1 MQEDASST
9 RTLLCCAAYCT
20 AMHPQEFVAKW
31 RARAQTVT
39 EEQAYQE
46 HYADVASLVGGPVPG
61 QAGAPTGLTY
71 QAGVSKVGSK
81 DFGKADVYLPGH
93 FIWEA
98 KRAQKTADARAKTL
112 GAALA
117 QATLYAYELGSPPLM
132 IVTDFVE
139 IRVHTVFT
147 ATAPRMYRITLDD
160 LEQGRKL
167 EATDLTALQV
177 LQAAFHSPE
186 RLNPARQRQ
195 EMTTQATA
203 RVGEVA
209 QSMVQRGLGQ
219 QEVSHFLMR
228 LVFAMFAEDVGL
240 LDDTPLSRVLK
251 RSAEHPDRSRGYL
264 EDLFGA
270 MQHGGEFW
278 GADVRHFNGG
288 LFDSN
293 LALELTAA
301 EAQSLLGAARLN
313 WSKVEPAIFGTLFE
327 HSLDA
332 GTRGKRGAHYT
343 PVQDILDVTVPV
355 VLDPLR
361 EEWAA
366 VKAKARVIVEGKA
379 KDRVAKATTV
389 LQAFH
394 ERLASVTVLD
404 PACGSGNFL
413 VVTLGHLLDLESE
426 VIGLA
431 REIGAPFVLFPS
443 RITPE
448 QLRGI
453 EVEPFAHELASV
465 SVWIAFLQ
473 WKAAHPSDEWP
484 SPILRNYG
492 SIQHMDAVFDAA
504 TGQEPQW
511 PAAEFIV
518 GNPPFLGN
526 TRMRQRLGDVYT
538 EGVRGA
544 YAGRVPGFADFVMY
558 WFEKVRAEIAAG
570 RTRRAGLI
578 ATNSIRGG
586 ANAEVLQRVQETGG
600 IFMAW
605 PDRAWVQDGAA
616 VRVSVVGFDDGTQQ
630 ARTLHWHEGD
640 ETDVAGRVTC
650 TQAVGVFNADL
661 TSGVDVRQA
670 QRLPENAGLSF
681 EGVKP
686 AGKFDLPGTV
696 AREWLD
702 LPNPSGVS
710 NRDVLKV
717 FLGGEDLTERHKDRW
732 TVDFNQM
739 TLEEA
744 AQYRRPMQYVI
755 EHVQPVREKNNEK
768 RTREQWWQYKRT
780 VPALREAT
788 ASLRRF
794 LATPRHMK
802 HRAFVWCPADA
813 VPGDA
818 LTVIASDQDEM
829 FGMLNSGIHVTWAAR
844 LGTSLEDRPRYTPT
858 TTFET
863 FPFPQPT
870 PEQRVK
876 VEAAAR
882 YLEQTRA
889 FLHGKDAPGRKGGVK
904 LGLTDMYNLLTA
916 YRATKVE
923 PVAGLSTLADAH
935 DLLDQAVAEAYGWV
949 WPLSEDEV
957 LTRLLALNLQRAG
970 HTLA

>member
-1 MQEDASST
+1 
-9 RTLLCCAAYCT
+9 
-20 AMHPQEFVAKW
+20 
-31 RARAQTVT
+31 
-39 EEQAYQE
+39 
-46 HYADVASLVGGPVPG
+46 
-61 QAGAPTGLTY
+61 
-71 QAGVSKVGSK
+71 
-81 DFGKADVYLPGH
+81 
-93 FIWEA
+93 
-98 KRAQKTADARAKTL
+98 
-112 GAALA
+112 
-117 QATLYAYELGSPPLM
+117 
-132 IVTDFVE
+132 
-139 IRVHTVFT
+139 
-147 ATAPRMYRITLDD
+147 
-160 LEQGRKL
+160 
-167 EATDLTALQV
+167 
-177 LQAAFHSPE
+177 
-186 RLNPARQRQ
+186 
-195 EMTTQATA
+195 
-203 RVGEVA
+203 
-209 QSMVQRGLGQ
+209 
-219 QEVSHFLMR
+219 
-228 LVFAMFAEDVGL
+228 
-240 LDDTPLSRVLK
+240 
-251 RSAEHPDRSRGYL
+251 
-264 EDLFGA
+264 
-270 MQHGGEFW
+270 
-278 GADVRHFNGG
+278 
-288 LFDSN
+288 
-293 LALELTAA
+293 
-301 EAQSLLGAARLN
+301 
-313 WSKVEPAIFGTLFE
+313 
-327 HSLDA
+327 
-332 GTRGKRGAHYT
+332 
-343 PVQDILDVTVPV
+343 
-355 VLDPLR
+355 
-361 EEWAA
+361 
-366 VKAKARVIVEGKA
+366 
-379 KDRVAKATTV
+379 
-389 LQAFH
+389 
-394 ERLASVTVLD
+394 
-404 PACGSGNFL
+404 
-413 VVTLGHLLDLESE
+413 
-426 VIGLA
+426 
-431 REIGAPFVLFPS
+431 
-443 RITPE
+443 
-448 QLRGI
+448 
-453 EVEPFAHELASV
+453 
-465 SVWIAFLQ
+465 
-473 WKAAHPSDEWP
+473 
-484 SPILRNYG
+484 
-492 SIQHMDAVFDAA
+492 
-504 TGQEPQW
+504 
-511 PAAEFIV
+511 
-518 GNPPFLGN
+518 
-526 TRMRQRLGDVYT
+526 
-538 EGVRGA
+538 
-544 YAGRVPGFADFVMY
+544 
-558 WFEKVRAEIAAG
+558 
-570 RTRRAGLI
+570 
-578 ATNSIRGG
+578 
-586 ANAEVLQRVQETGG
+586 
-600 IFMAW
+600 MAW